1 MGPECKGTGIATVK
15 PMVTP
20 RSVET
25 KSMCFFRKSW
35 ISRRQS
41 WEETDTP
48 CSTAAARGGGG
59 GFVPPTVLPQPQIEM
74 EARGAH
80 SIARLGCSVGSSPFF
95 LLLAATWE
103 DKHLQYFQLLQYA
116 YDFLGMMR
124 FGLWGMCAR
133 TGKCGHAKAFFFP
146 PTGKRKEGNEK
157 TEKQSTP

>member
-1 MGPECKGTGIATVK
+1 MQRNRHSYREADG
-15 PMVTP
+15 
-20 RSVET
+20 
-25 KSMCFFRKSW
+25 
-35 ISRRQS
+35 
-41 WEETDTP
+41 DTQERGDEVHVLLQEVVDLP
-48 CSTAAARGGGG
+48 QAVLGGDRHPLQHGSSSGGGG